1 MWHIY
6 DKDVCVALPRP
17 GPLWEISSFD
27 TFTLK
32 LLGLPFSINGNSLVV
47 SAAARSYILEFLDPA
62 FYIPL
67 ANSLHKKSLLIL
79 YINNIFLHPED
90 APSSLW
96 ANQFP
101 PQLKH
106 YWLTWRFKVSPMW
119 DGNGDGA
126 KDEGDDREEKH
137 RPRERG
143 LVLRPTVAIAG
154 DEQQRLET
162 KDRLNKR
169 TFCYCVSVFLCRHM
183 VSMLYN
189 LLSLHNVVDQGLDIA
204 D

>member
-1 MWHIY
+1 
-6 DKDVCVALPRP
+6 
-17 GPLWEISSFD
+17 
-27 TFTLK
+27 
-32 LLGLPFSINGNSLVV
+32 
-47 SAAARSYILEFLDPA
+47 
-62 FYIPL
+62 
-67 ANSLHKKSLLIL
+67 
-79 YINNIFLHPED
+79 
-90 APSSLW
+90 
-96 ANQFP
+96 
-101 PQLKH
+101 
-106 YWLTWRFKVSPMW
+106 MW
-119 DGNGDGA
+119 DGDGDGA